1 MLVDHPTQR
10 VRFELKSRRV
20 AVQRTE
26 RLTPHMQ
33 RIVFTGPDLADF
45 ASLSPDDHVKLFFP
59 DDVPEGGGPQDGA
72 SRNPGPGD
80 GAPGSGAPIQRR
92 DYTPRRYDAKAQ
104 SLTIDFALHDAG
116 PATRWALQAKAGD
129 TLDFGGPRGS
139 MVVEW
144 SYDWWLLIGDET
156 ALPAIGRRVEEAPA
170 GTRIITIGIVPGP
183 EDEQRFDT
191 RADHTALWV
200 HRAPAQADDAAPV
213 LQALQSLQLPQ
224 GEGYVWAAAE
234 AGVAKAIR
242 AHIRDQIGHPREW
255 TKIVGYWKKGHAD
268 AHEKFED

>member
-1 MLVDHPTQR
+1 MDHHPMDHPTRR

-20 AVQRTE
+20 VVQHSE

-33 RIVFTGPDLADF
+33 RIVLAGPDLADF

-59 DDVPEGGGPQDGA
+59 EGGEVE
-72 SRNPGPGD
+72 
-80 GAPGSGAPIQRR
+80 RR
-92 DYTPRRYDAKAQ
+92 DYTPRRHDAAART
-104 SLTIDFALHDAG
+104 LTIDFALHDAG

-129 TLDFGGPRGS
+129 SLEFGGPRGS

-170 GTRIITIGIVPGP
+170 GTRIITVGIVPGA

-200 HRAPAQADDAAPV
+200 HRPPEHADDAAPV
-213 LQALQSLQLPQ
+213 MQALKSVALPP
-224 GEGYVWAAAE
+224 GDGYVWAAAE

-242 AHIRDQIGHPREW
+242 GYLRDEIDHPRAW
-255 TKIVGYWKKGHAD
+255 TKVVGYWKKGQAD
-268 AHEKFED
+268 AHEKFEE

>member
-1 MLVDHPTQR
+1 MDHPTQR

-20 AVQRTE
+20 VVQRTQ

-33 RIVFTGPDLADF
+33 RIDFTGTDLADF
-45 ASLSPDDHVKLFFP
+45 ASLSADDHIKLFFP
-59 DDVPEGGGPQDGA
+59 DGEHVE
-72 SRNPGPGD
+72 
-80 GAPGSGAPIQRR
+80 RR
-92 DYTPRRYDAKAQ
+92 DYTPRRHDANAQ

-116 PATRWALQAKAGD
+116 PATRWALRAQPGD

-170 GTRIITIGIVPGP
+170 GTRIITLGIVPGP
-183 EDEQRFDT
+183 EDEQQFET
-191 RADHTALWV
+191 LADHTALWV
-200 HRAPAQADDAAPV
+200 HRAPDRADDPAPV
-213 LQALQSLQLPQ
+213 MAAIQSLALPA

-234 AGVAKAIR
+234 AGVARAIR
-242 AHIRDQIGHPREW
+242 EHMRLAVQHPRAW
-255 TKIVGYWKKGHAD
+255 TKVVGYWKKGQAD

>member
-1 MLVDHPTQR
+1 MDHPTQR

-20 AVQRTE
+20 VVQSTE

-33 RIVFTGPDLADF
+33 RIVLTGPDLADF
-45 ASLSPDDHVKLFFP
+45 SSLGADDHIKLFFP
-59 DDVPEGGGPQDGA
+59 AGA
-72 SRNPGPGD
+72 EVE
-80 GAPGSGAPIQRR
+80 RR
-92 DYTPRRYDAKAQ
+92 DYTPRRHDPEAR
-104 SLTIDFALHDAG
+104 SLTLDFALHEAG
-116 PATRWALQAKAGD
+116 PATQWALQAKVGD

-139 MVVEW
+139 IVVEW

-170 GTRIITIGIVPGP
+170 GTRIITVGIIPGP

-213 LQALQSLQLPQ
+213 LQALRSLELPQ

-242 AHIRDQIGHPREW
+242 AYVRDEIDHPREW
-255 TKIVGYWKKGHAD
+255 TKVVGYWKKGHAD

>member
-1 MLVDHPTQR
+1 MDHPTQR

-20 AVQRTE
+20 VVQSTE

-33 RIVFTGPDLADF
+33 RIVFSGQDLADF

-59 DDVPEGGGPQDGA
+59 GNGRRDGGHH
-72 SRNPGPGD
+72 D
-80 GAPGSGAPIQRR
+80 GAPVERR

-116 PATRWALQAKAGD
+116 PATHWALQAKAGD

-144 SYDWWLLIGDET
+144 TYDWWLLIGDET

-191 RADHTALWV
+191 RAQHTALWV
-200 HRAPAQADDAAPV
+200 HRSPDHADDAGPV
-213 LQALQSLQLPQ
+213 LQALKSLALPQ

-234 AGVAKAIR
+234 AGVAKVIR
-242 AHIRDQIGHPREW
+242 TYLREEIDHPRAA
-255 TKIVGYWKKGHAD
+255 TKVVGYWKKGHAD